1 MRKKSPTAPIWACR
15 HYHHSHTAPVW
26 PTKNWVDTTS
36 NPSALNK
43 CNDTTSPKTPAT
55 NEPVMF
61 LFPCKLQMCY
71 NTSSLDNTKTTQKN
85 LEKDKEMM
93 YVLIELHNNKSL
105 MPKDDDRVCN
115 SKLLRSK

>member
-1 MRKKSPTAPIWACR
+1 
-15 HYHHSHTAPVW
+15 
-26 PTKNWVDTTS
+26 
-36 NPSALNK
+36 
-43 CNDTTSPKTPAT
+43 
-55 NEPVMF
+55 
-61 LFPCKLQMCY
+61 MCY